1 MPRKVR
7 TMTDATDRTMRYSAE
22 ELKNDTKAIIH
33 QVYRSLEEKG
43 YDPVS
48 QLVGYLMSGD
58 PTYITSHNNARS
70 LIRSVS
76 RDALVEELVRGYMKK

>member
-1 MPRKVR
+1 MAEVS
-7 TMTDATDRTMRYSAE
+7 DSTMRFSAD
-22 ELKNDTKAIIH
+22 ELKNGAGEIIREIYKA
-33 QVYRSLEEKG
+33 LEEKG
-43 YDPVS
+43 YEPVS

-58 PTYITSHNNARS
+58 PTYITNHNNART